1 MNTISKE
8 SGGDADE
15 EKNWKGKE
23 KIDLNIKRRK
33 KGLILKKKIKRERR
47 KIKKNRNKIT

>member
-33 KGLILKKKIKRERR
+33 KGLILKKKNKKR
-47 KIKKNRNKIT
+47 KKENKKEQK